1 MGLLSFYL
9 RLPLPGLA
17 PGSAA
22 LNSWL
27 HPASNSGL
35 PTPTLASTI
44 SVVTDI
50 LRYVRHTT
58 RAAQLHGQLKR
69 RLSARWLAP
78 LQYLFAAVCTLPSPL
93 SCTHCTVHM
102 LLAGAR
108 EARRHYF
115 SSFSP
120 TTKVMVHKCFS
131 KLQPSFLSHFMHSC
145 MAVVCRYS
153 STAVPACLMLRL
165 TVTTDHVSALT
176 AHAYRSSCSCGGV
189 CISAKSLWENRE

>member
-1 MGLLSFYL
+1 MVLLSFYL
-9 RLPLPGLA
+9 RLPLLGLA

-27 HPASNSGL
+27 RPAPNSGL

-58 RAAQLHGQLKR
+58 RAAKLHGQLKR
-69 RLSARWLAP
+69 RLSARWLVP

-108 EARRHYF
+108 EARGIIF
-115 SSFSP
+115 IFSP
-120 TTKVMVHKCFS
+120 PPKCFS
-131 KLQPSFLSHFMHSC
+131 KLRFCLTSC
-145 MAVVCRYS
+145 
-153 STAVPACLMLRL
+153 TPAWPLYAGTPAPRCLR
-165 TVTTDHVSALT
+165 A
-176 AHAYRSSCSCGGV
+176 
-189 CISAKSLWENRE
+189 